1 MIQSAIRTAHFPQGE
16 LPPMPIEP
24 SWIMEGTPTAR
35 GTVLMQSQ
43 DQRVSAGIW
52 ECTAGKFQWIFG
64 WDEFVHILEGE
75 VTIRE
80 EGGSVHTLRPGDSAH
95 FPLGLKTHWDVPQYV
110 KKFFTLRTPDPLKL

>member
-1 MIQSAIRTAHFPQGE
+1 MSTLAILKVGPPTAE
-16 LPPMPIEP
+16 LPPMPINPE
-24 SWIMEGTPTAR
+24 WIIEGTPTAR

-43 DQRVSAGIW
+43 DKLLSGGFW

-80 EGGSVHTLRPGDSAH
+80 EGGATHTLRAGDIAH
-95 FPLGLKTHWDVPQYV
+95 FPLGLKTYWHVPNYV
-110 KKFFTLRTPDPLKL
+110 RKVFTLRTPEPFHL